1 MVETSPMKMR
11 SESICEIFESA
22 PRVKLSQALPIPK
35 QLEQGPIPQ
44 SVEGKG
50 FSYSGTALAAVAVSR
65 IALASSAAEITRFL
79 VAPKPSCRVETL
91 ALHPTS
97 NTYVNRANRRVW
109 PAFHD
114 HLKSA
119 FTAGKGVEG
128 GGRG

>member
-50 FSYSGTALAAVAVSR
+50 FSNSGTALEAVAVSR
-65 IALASSAAEITRFL
+65 IALASSAAEITRIM
-79 VAPKPSCRVETL
+79 VRSEE
-91 ALHPTS
+91 
-97 NTYVNRANRRVW
+97 RRVGQE
-109 PAFHD
+109 
-114 HLKSA
+114 SVG
-119 FTAGKGVEG
+119 TGSS
-128 GGRG
+128 RG